1 MLFKLLDQNCVN
13 GVLALHVVNY
23 MLNRFFGAKLA
34 PNFKLVLLSNSKNSI
49 KITKL
54 LLF

>member
-1 MLFKLLDQNCVN
+1 MLFKLLDQNCVG
-13 GVLALHVVNY
+13 GVLALHVVKY
-23 MLNRFFGAKLA
+23 ILNRLFSAKLE
-34 PNFKLVLLSNSKNSI
+34 PNFKLVFLSNNKYSI

>member
-13 GVLALHVVNY
+13 GVLALHVVKYILNSSVQNY
-23 MLNRFFGAKLA
+23 Q
-34 PNFKLVLLSNSKNSI
+34 PNFKLVLLSNNKNSI

-54 LLF
+54 LLS

>member
-13 GVLALHVVNY
+13 GVLALHVVKY
-23 MLNRFFGAKLA
+23 ILKKLFSAKWA
-34 PNFKLVLLSNSKNSI
+34 PNFKLVLLSNNKNSI

-54 LLF
+54 LLS